1 MRKKI
6 IVSILT
12 LLSATL
18 LLTGCP
24 SDSSANSGAKT
35 WERDC
40 DWWGNREKC
49 TLYLCQ
55 YLDGFNRDGSFKYGY
70 EYLHFSFSCY
80 LDAKSSGRWIN
91 IEECD

>member
-12 LLSATL
+12 LLSATI

-40 DWWGNREKC
+40 DWCGKREKC
-49 TLYLCQ
+49 KLY
-55 YLDGFNRDGSFKYGY
+55 
-70 EYLHFSFSCY
+70 
-80 LDAKSSGRWIN
+80 I
-91 IEECD
+91 